1 MGRVCAICEKSSQK
15 ATVLSN
21 RVRATKFN
29 PTTTKRQKPNLQSV
43 KLADGKRVVACTR
56 CIKTLAKS

>member
-15 ATVLSN
+15 ATVLCN
-21 RVRATKFN
+21 RVRAAKYN

-43 KLADGKRVVACTR
+43 KLADGKKVVACAK
-56 CIKTLAKS
+56 CIRTLAKS